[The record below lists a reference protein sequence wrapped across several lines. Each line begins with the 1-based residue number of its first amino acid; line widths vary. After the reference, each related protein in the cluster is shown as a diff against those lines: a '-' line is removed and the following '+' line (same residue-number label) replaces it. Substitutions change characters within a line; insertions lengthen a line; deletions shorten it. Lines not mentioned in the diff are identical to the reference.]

1 VDSAAS
7 VYTCGRSEAR
17 RASGRRR
24 NAHRIERWQL
34 TVEGVVQG
42 VGFRPFVYRL
52 ATSLGLCGWVKN
64 TPSGVVI
71 QVEGEGTSAREFM
84 IRLEA
89 EAPPVARILKVGRQ
103 KLEPSGAVQTDSD
116 GLPDHRFQILESG
129 TATATRPCIPP
140 DVAMCRSCGLEVL
153 DPKDRRHGY
162 PFTNCT
168 DCGPRFTI
176 TKSLPYDR
184 PDTTMSQFIMC
195 AACSKEYH
203 DPLNRRFHAQ
213 PNACPACGPRLF
225 ADGEPIEARAGIA
238 LAAQWLAQGKIVALK
253 GLAGFHLAC
262 DARNSEA
269 VESLRTRKRR
279 SLKPFALMARDI
291 EEIKRVAVVGE
302 LEERLLQSAEAPIVL
317 MKPRDAKQ
325 ELAAGI
331 APSSRYIGIM
341 LPYTPLHHLLLSRSP
356 SMARRLG
363 RRHGGPHGLA
373 MLVMTSGNLAEEPIC
388 HTDEE
393 ARQRLG
399 GIADHFLTHDRPIHM
414 ACDDS
419 VVLPVRERA
428 IPIRRSRGYVPAPI
442 GIGFRAPAVLGMGA
456 QLNHTFCLLEGEQA
470 VISQHVGDLEN
481 TETLDYFERA
491 LHHLRSLLRF
501 EPRLVAHDLHPDY
514 LSTRLARRK
523 SGGLAL
529 KMDGAEREGVQ
540 HHHAHIASVLADNQ
554 ERGPVI
560 GVAFDGTGYGTDGA
574 VWGGEFLVCD
584 LAQFRR
590 AAHLAYIPLPGGEA
604 AIRRPARMAFAYLL
618 EACGDFEAALG
629 LVPGLKRQEA
639 AVVARQIERKLNSPP
654 TSSMGRLFD
663 AASVILGG
671 PANATYE
678 GEAACWLEA
687 QAASWPSV
695 EPPYDFTFHRES
707 GEPPGPG
714 FAQGLIVD
722 VMPAV
727 RELVSEILRGF
738 PREQAAARFHS
749 TVAELV
755 ASTCQILRDEGAPNK
770 VALSGGCFQNA
781 LLTELCLDALER
793 LGFEVAWH
801 RHVPPNDGGISLG
814 QAVVAAARRQRRCE
828 I

>member
-1 VDSAAS
+1 M
-7 VYTCGRSEAR
+7 SEAHTR
-17 RASGRRR
+17 KQRAVVGPLCELPGEGGQDD
-24 NAHRIERWQL
+24 AGADGIERWRV

-52 ATSLGLCGWVKN
+52 ANSLGLGGWVQN
-64 TPSGVVI
+64 TPGGVVI
-71 QVEGEGTSAREFM
+71 EIEGERAREFLA
-84 IRLEA
+84 RLETD
-89 EAPPVARILKVGRQ
+89 APPIARILRVRRQ
-103 KLEPSGAVQTDSD
+103 KLEPSAGGQTDSD
-116 GLPDHRFQILESG
+116 GPPACPSPPEGWRARGQGFHILASG
-129 TATATRPCIPP
+129 TAEATRPSIPP
-140 DVAMCRSCGLEVL
+140 DVAMCRLCGLEAL
-153 DPKDRRHGY
+153 DPKDRRCGY

-184 PDTTMSQFIMC
+184 PNTTMSHFIMC

-213 PNACPACGPRLF
+213 PNACPICGPRLF
-225 ADGEPIEARAGIA
+225 ADGEPVEAAAGVA
-238 LAAQWLAQGKIVALK
+238 LAAQWLRQGKIVALK

-262 DARNSEA
+262 DARNPQA
-269 VESLRTRKRR
+269 VETLRARKRR
-279 SLKPFALMARDI
+279 SLKPFGLMARDI
-291 EEIKRVAVVGE
+291 EEVRRVAFVGE
-302 LEERLLQSAEAPIVL
+302 FEERLLQSPEAPIVL
-317 MKPRDAKQ
+317 MKPRDSNR
-325 ELAAGI
+325 ELAARI
-331 APSSRYIGIM
+331 APTSRYIGIM
-341 LPYTPLHHLLLSRSP
+341 LPYTPLHHLLTARSP
-356 SMARRLG
+356 SVLI
-363 RRHGGPHGLA
+363 
-373 MLVMTSGNLAEEPIC
+373 MTSGNLAEEPIC

-399 GIADHFLTHDRPIHM
+399 AIADHFLTHDRPIHM

-419 VVLPVRERA
+419 VVLPVRGRA

-442 GIGFRAPAVLGMGA
+442 GVGFRAPAVLAVGA

-481 TETLDYFERA
+481 AETLDYFDRA
-491 LHHLRSLLRF
+491 VDHLRSLLRF
-501 EPRLVAHDLHPDY
+501 EPSLVAHDLHPDY

-523 SGGLAL
+523 FGGPAL
-529 KMDGAEREGVQ
+529 RMDGAEREGVQ

-584 LAQFRR
+584 MAEFRR

-604 AIRRPARMAFAYLL
+604 AIKRPARMAFAYLL
-618 EACGDFEAALG
+618 EAFEDFETARAL
-629 LVPGLKRQEA
+629 LPALEA
-639 AVVARQIERKLNSPP
+639 KEAEVVARQIERKLNSPP

-663 AASVILGG
+663 AVSVVLGG
-671 PANATYE
+671 PANVTYE

-695 EPPYDFTFHRES
+695 EAPYAFGFQWEP

-722 VMPAV
+722 ILPAV

-738 PREQAAARFHS
+738 PRERAAARFHS
-749 TVAELV
+749 TVAEMAATICATLHN
-755 ASTCQILRDEGAPNK
+755 EGAPGK

-793 LGFEVAWH
+793 QGLQAIWH

-814 QAVVAAARRQRRCE
+814 QAGVAAARRHLKSQ